1 MSSTLKIKAP
11 GKLFLF
17 GEYGVLARGLAIVAA
32 VERGAYA
39 SYFGAQNQY
48 QMITQG
54 GQALAFGEG
63 DEALPRAVLKAAGL
77 GDERLKTLSTDVQEM
92 FQGASKLGLG
102 SSAASTAALVV
113 LLSEL
118 EGIERTTDARFAW
131 AFEAHRDLQGGRGSG
146 ADVAAS
152 MYGGLISY
160 RLEAPQAP
168 FPALNVEDANAD
180 AHAASQRY
188 AHIKPLR
195 WPKGLRVEAVWLG
208 EPAKSTALIGQIERG
223 LAHDPARVMG
233 ALAQADE
240 LAAAAAAAMEA
251 GDISAL
257 CALVERADQAMGD
270 LGELVEAPIIVEAH
284 RALRAHL
291 QGTGLVTKPS
301 GAGGGDFSLIFG
313 DQERPWDEVL
323 ATLPQGCA
331 HLPMRFNV
339 SGARAL

>member
-1 MSSTLKIKAP
+1 MSSLLKIKAP

-17 GEYGVLARGLAIVAA
+17 GEYGVLARGLALVAA

-39 SYFGAQNQY
+39 SSVSDQNQY

-54 GQALAFGEG
+54 GQALAPGEG

-92 FQGASKLGLG
+92 FQGDSKLGLG
-102 SSAASTAALVV
+102 SSAASTAALVT

-118 EGIERTTDARFAW
+118 EETAKTLDARFAW
-131 AFEAHRDLQGGRGSG
+131 AFEAHRALQGGRGSG
-146 ADVAAS
+146 ADVAS
-152 MYGGLISY
+152 SLYGGLISY

-168 FPALNVEDANAD
+168 FPALSVEDVSE
-180 AHAASQRY
+180 ASQRY

-195 WPKGLRVEAVWLG
+195 WPKGLRIEAVWLG
-208 EPAKSTALIGQIERG
+208 EPAKSTALIGQVERG
-223 LAHDPARVMG
+223 LAHDAVGVMG
-233 ALAQADE
+233 ALAHADE
-240 LAAAAAAAMEA
+240 LATLAAAAMET

-257 CALVERADQAMGD
+257 CALVERADQAMGG

-291 QGTGLVTKPS
+291 EGTGLVTKPS
-301 GAGGGDFSLIFG
+301 GAGGGDFSLIVG
-313 DQERPWDEVL
+313 EQGQPWDEVL
-323 ATLPQGCA
+323 ETLPQGCA
-331 HLPMRFNV
+331 HIPMRFNAP
-339 SGARAL
+339 GARSL